1 MNCEDIAFNLM
12 VANATGKPPIKV
24 YKIMQSKAKTFL
36 HIYVDKVGP
45 RKKFKCSTPSCE
57 NVGMLSSAAGDH
69 SGLWSEKMHICL
81 PPPRSP
87 WGEKSVPGF
96 LLETIRRSF
105 PFETGGAWLLSRK
118 FSMIYFRSNSELIL
132 SSIKTIF
139 PLQWKSSMTWGAC
152 DILPSE
158 WLWWSRSPKQYTL
171 ERSNDRAIDSSTKIF
186 WK

>member
-1 MNCEDIAFNLM
+1 MSTRLVQGKSSNVQLPAVRMWGCSPVLQVTTVAFDQ
-12 VANATGKPPIKV
+12 K
-24 YKIMQSKAKTFL
+24 
-36 HIYVDKVGP
+36 
-45 RKKFKCSTPSCE
+45 
-57 NVGMLSSAAGDH
+57 
-69 SGLWSEKMHICL
+69 KMHICL
-81 PPPRSP
+81 SPPRSP
-87 WGEKSVPGF
+87 WGKKSVPGF

-105 PFETGGAWLLSRK
+105 PFETGDAWLLCRK

-171 ERSNDRAIDSSTKIF
+171 ERSNDCAIDSSTKIF